1 MSKHRKAPAEQKVVN
16 EEKRTMV
23 NEVRELRKNNERL
36 MVPDT
41 RKYWEREE
49 FIDEDASC
57 SIDLRVSF
65 ELAGV
70 NLLAIWRLINT
81 MQKNKN

>member
-1 MSKHRKAPAEQKVVN
+1 LRNWFYLDSAKVTMSKHRKAPAEQKVVN

-41 RKYWEREE
+41 RKY
-49 FIDEDASC
+49 
-57 SIDLRVSF
+57 
-65 ELAGV
+65 
-70 NLLAIWRLINT
+70 
-81 MQKNKN
+81 